1 MKHNQFPFCY
11 TLYVVRQSPGELSI
25 KYPLRFPVSKR
36 LDHIG
41 IVTPKD
47 KAVKHC
53 IYDIKTSQEV
63 LLPLPQSL
71 RLRLQRVAQAPQ
83 QSLTDVLL
91 HAVAVGSPP
100 NWEDAPAE
108 FQADLATLERLNDE
122 ALWQI
127 AGSRAA
133 PDIERHQELLD
144 KNAAGTLTDA
154 EQHELTQ
161 RRTEADRFMLRKE
174 YADALLRWRSHKLPS
189 ADKM

>member
-1 MKHNQFPFCY
+1 M
-11 TLYVVRQSPGELSI
+11 T
-25 KYPLRFPVSKR
+25 
-36 LDHIG
+36 
-41 IVTPKD
+41 T
-47 KAVKHC
+47 
-53 IYDIKTSQEV
+53 QEV
-63 LLPLPQSL
+63 LLPLPESL
-71 RLRLQRVAQAPQ
+71 YLRLQRAAQATQ

-127 AGSRAA
+127 ARSRAVA
-133 PDIERHQELLD
+133 GMERHQELLD

-161 RRTEADRFMLRKE
+161 RRTEAARFMLRKG
-174 YADALLRWRSHKLPS
+174 YAAALLRWRGHKLPP
-189 ADKM
+189 ADKP